1 MPASAGILLFWLQLT
16 LHPLFATHAI
26 AAVENYLERET
37 VTGVFV
43 LLFVGAFG
51 PSPPEES
58 ILLLAGY
65 VVYQDL
71 ARFWPIV
78 VTALVGAVLGDTALY
93 GVGRLLG
100 GNLDRRPWLAK
111 IFPKEK
117 IELVKARFRK
127 YQFRAIVAGRYVYGL
142 RPVLFFTS
150 GASRMPLWKF
160 LAADGIAAF
169 ANALVWV
176 FLGDRFGDRI
186 GDVLHWAERSET
198 ILLVVAGA
206 LIGYF
211 ILETVLVH
219 ARKWKETSPFVRW
232 ATGWKIAAIAG
243 TVLLLVYLEVW
254 LRARG
259 IGFRR
264 LPGL

>member
-1 MPASAGILLFWLQLT
+1 LI
-16 LHPLFATHAI
+16 HPLLATHAI
-26 AAVENYLERET
+26 AAVEHYLERET
-37 VTGVFV
+37 VVGVFV

-78 VTALVGAVLGDTALY
+78 LSAVVAAVLGDTALFFI
-93 GVGRLLG
+93 GRLIG
-100 GNLDRRPWLAK
+100 GDLKQRPWLGK
-111 IFPKEK
+111 IFAPQK
-117 IELVKARFRK
+117 IEEVKERFRK
-127 YQFRAIVAGRYVYGL
+127 YQFRAIIAGRYVYGL

-160 LAADGIAAF
+160 LAADGIAAS
-169 ANALVWV
+169 ANALIWV
-176 FLGDRFGDRI
+176 FLGDKFGDRI

-198 ILLVVAGA
+198 ILLIVAGA
-206 LIGYF
+206 LVGYF
-211 ILETVLVH
+211 ILESILVN
-219 ARKWKETSPFVRW
+219 RKMWKESAPFVRW
-232 ATGWKIAAIAG
+232 ATGWKIAAIVG
-243 TVLLLVYLEVW
+243 TVLLFVYLEVW

-259 IGFRR
+259 ISLRR
-264 LPGL
+264 F

>member
-1 MPASAGILLFWLQLT
+1 MT
-16 LHPLFATHAI
+16 HPLLATHAI
-26 AAVENYLERET
+26 AAVEHYLERET
-37 VTGVFV
+37 VVGVFV

-65 VVYQDL
+65 VVFQGL

-78 VTALVGAVLGDTALY
+78 VSALVSAVLGDTCLY
-93 GVGRLLG
+93 GIGRLLG
-100 GNLDRRPWLAK
+100 GDLRKRPWLGK
-111 IFPKEK
+111 IFPPEK
-117 IELVKARFRK
+117 IEFVKARFRK

-160 LAADGIAAF
+160 LAADSLAAL

-176 FLGDRFGDRI
+176 FLGDRFGARI

-198 ILLVVAGA
+198 ILLVLAGS

-211 ILETVLVH
+211 ILENVLVH
-219 ARKWKETSPFVRW
+219 AKKWKETSPFVRW

-259 IGFRR
+259 ISLRR
-264 LPGL
+264 LRDL

>member
-1 MPASAGILLFWLQLT
+1 MT
-16 LHPLFATHAI
+16 HPLLATHAI
-26 AAVENYLERET
+26 AAVEHYLERET
-37 VTGVFV
+37 VVGVFV

-78 VTALVGAVLGDTALY
+78 VSALVAAVMGDTALY

-100 GNLDRRPWLAK
+100 GNLDKRPWLAK
-111 IFPKEK
+111 IFRKEK
-117 IELVKARFRK
+117 IEAVKQRFRR

-160 LAADGIAAF
+160 LAADSTAAL

-176 FLGDRFGDRI
+176 YLGDRFGGRI

-211 ILETVLVH
+211 VLENVLVH
-219 ARKWKETSPFVRW
+219 AKTWKESSPFVRW

-259 IGFRR
+259 VSLRR
-264 LPGL
+264 LPRL

>member
-1 MPASAGILLFWLQLT
+1 ML
-16 LHPLFATHAI
+16 ATHAI
-26 AAVENYLERET
+26 AAVEHYLERET
-37 VTGVFV
+37 VVGVFV

-71 ARFWPIV
+71 ARFWPIALSAV
-78 VTALVGAVLGDTALY
+78 VAAVMGDTALY

-100 GNLDRRPWLAK
+100 GDLTKRPWIGK
-111 IFPKEK
+111 IFSPDK
-117 IELVKARFRK
+117 IEEVKTRFRK

-142 RPVLFFTS
+142 RPILFFTS

-160 LAADGIAAF
+160 LAADSIAAF
-169 ANALVWV
+169 ANAVIWI
-176 FLGDRFGDRI
+176 FLGDKFGDRI

-198 ILLVVAGA
+198 ILLIVVGA
-206 LIGYF
+206 LIAYF
-211 ILETVLVH
+211 VIESILVH
-219 ARKWKETSPFVRW
+219 RKTWKASSPFVGW

-243 TVLLLVYLEVW
+243 TVLLFVYLEVW
-254 LRARG
+254 FRARG
-259 IGFRR
+259 ISLRR
-264 LPGL
+264 

>member
-1 MPASAGILLFWLQLT
+1 MT
-16 LHPLFATHAI
+16 HPLLATHAI
-26 AAVENYLERET
+26 AAVEHYLERET
-37 VTGVFV
+37 VVGVFV

-78 VTALVGAVLGDTALY
+78 LSALLAAVMGDTALY
-93 GVGRLLG
+93 GIGRLLG
-100 GNLDRRPWLAK
+100 GNLEKRPWLAR
-111 IFPKEK
+111 IFPAEK
-117 IELVKARFRK
+117 IEAVKNRFRK

-160 LAADGIAAF
+160 IAADSIAAF
-169 ANALVWV
+169 ANALIWV
-176 FLGDRFGDRI
+176 YLGNRFGDRI
-186 GDVLHWAERSET
+186 GDALHWAERSET
-198 ILLVVAGA
+198 ILLILAGA
-206 LIGYF
+206 LIAYF
-211 ILETVLVH
+211 VLEKALVH
-219 ARKWKETSPFVRW
+219 GGRWKETSPFVWW

-243 TVLLLVYLEVW
+243 TVLLIVYLEVW
-254 LRARG
+254 FRARG
-259 IGFRR
+259 IDLRPLRR
-264 LPGL
+264 F

>member
-1 MPASAGILLFWLQLT
+1 MT
-16 LHPLFATHAI
+16 HPLLATHAI
-26 AAVENYLERET
+26 AAVEHYLERET
-37 VTGVFV
+37 VVGVFV
-43 LLFVGAFG
+43 LLFFGAFG

-78 VTALVGAVLGDTALY
+78 LSALVAAVLGDTCLY
-93 GVGRLLG
+93 GIGRLLG
-100 GNLDRRPWLAK
+100 GNLEKRPWLAK
-111 IFPKEK
+111 IFPREK
-117 IELVKARFRK
+117 IEFVKGRFRR
-127 YQFRAIVAGRYVYGL
+127 YQFRAVVAGRYVYGL

-160 LAADGIAAF
+160 LAADSLAAF
-169 ANALVWV
+169 ANAVVWV
-176 FLGDRFGDRI
+176 FLGDRFGGRI

-198 ILLVVAGA
+198 VLLVLAGA

-211 ILETVLVH
+211 ILESILVH
-219 ARKWKETSPFVRW
+219 AKKWKETSPFVRW

-254 LRARG
+254 FRARG
-259 IGFRR
+259 ISLTRLRR
-264 LPGL
+264 L

>member
-1 MPASAGILLFWLQLT
+1 M
-16 LHPLFATHAI
+16 ATHAI
-26 AAVENYLERET
+26 AAVEHYLERET
-37 VTGVFV
+37 VVGVFV

-58 ILLLAGY
+58 ILLVAGY

-78 VTALVGAVLGDTALY
+78 LSAVVAAVLGDTALY
-93 GVGRLLG
+93 GIGRLVG
-100 GNLDRRPWLAK
+100 GDLKKRPWLSK
-111 IFPKEK
+111 IFPAQK
-117 IELVKARFRK
+117 IEEVKARFRK

-169 ANALVWV
+169 ANAVIWI
-176 FLGDRFGDRI
+176 FLGDRFGGRI

-198 ILLVVAGA
+198 ILLILAGV
-206 LIGYF
+206 LIAYF
-211 ILETVLVH
+211 VLESILVH
-219 ARKWKETSPFVRW
+219 TRKWKPTSPFVRW
-232 ATGWKIAAIAG
+232 ATGWKIAAIVG
-243 TVLLLVYLEVW
+243 TVLLLLYLEVW
-254 LRARG
+254 MRAHG
-259 IGFRR
+259 VSFRR
-264 LPGL
+264 LRGL

>member
-1 MPASAGILLFWLQLT
+1 VT
-16 LHPLFATHAI
+16 HPLLATHAI
-26 AAVENYLERET
+26 AAVEHYLERET
-37 VTGVFV
+37 VVGVFV

-65 VVYQDL
+65 VVYQGL

-78 VTALVGAVLGDTALY
+78 LSALLASVMGDTALY
-93 GVGRLLG
+93 GIGRLLG
-100 GNLDRRPWLAK
+100 GNLEKRPWLAK

-117 IELVKARFRK
+117 IEQVKERFRK

-160 LAADGIAAF
+160 VAADAIAAC
-169 ANALVWV
+169 ADAVIWV
-176 FLGDRFGDRI
+176 YLGDHFGDRI
-186 GDVLHWAERSET
+186 GDALHWAERSET
-198 ILLVVAGA
+198 ILLIVAGA
-206 LIGYF
+206 LVAYF
-211 ILETVLVH
+211 ILEKILVH
-219 ARKWKETSPFVRW
+219 AKRWKESSPFVRW
-232 ATGWKIAAIAG
+232 ATGWKIAAIVG
-243 TVLLLVYLEVW
+243 TVLLFIYLEAS

-259 IGFRR
+259 VSFRR
-264 LPGL
+264 LGGL

>member
-1 MPASAGILLFWLQLT
+1 M
-16 LHPLFATHAI
+16 ATHAI
-26 AAVENYLERET
+26 AAVEHYLERET
-37 VTGVFV
+37 VVGVFV

-78 VTALVGAVLGDTALY
+78 VSAVVAAVLGDTALY
-93 GVGRLLG
+93 GIGRLVG
-100 GNLDRRPWLAK
+100 GDLKKRPWLSK
-111 IFPKEK
+111 IFRAEK
-117 IELVKARFRK
+117 IEDVKARFRK

-169 ANALVWV
+169 ANAVIWI
-176 FLGDRFGDRI
+176 FLGDRFGGRI

-198 ILLVVAGA
+198 ILLVVAAA
-206 LIGYF
+206 LIAYF
-211 ILETVLVH
+211 VLENVLVH
-219 ARKWKETSPFVRW
+219 ARKWKPTSPFVRW
-232 ATGWKIAAIAG
+232 ATGWKIAAIVG
-243 TVLLLVYLEVW
+243 TVLLLLYLEIW
-254 LRARG
+254 MRAHDVS
-259 IGFRR
+259 FRR
-264 LPGL
+264 LRGL

>member
-1 MPASAGILLFWLQLT
+1 MT
-16 LHPLFATHAI
+16 HPLLATHAI
-26 AAVENYLERET
+26 AAVEHYLERET
-37 VTGVFV
+37 VVGVFV

-78 VTALVGAVLGDTALY
+78 LSAVVAAVMGDTALY
-93 GVGRLLG
+93 GIGRLLG
-100 GNLDRRPWLAK
+100 GNLEKRPWLGK
-111 IFPKEK
+111 VFRKEK
-117 IELVKARFRK
+117 IELVKEKFRR

-160 LAADGIAAF
+160 LAADATAAF
-169 ANALVWV
+169 ANALVWI
-176 FLGDRFGDRI
+176 FLGDRFGGRI

-198 ILLVVAGA
+198 ILLILAGA

-211 ILETVLVH
+211 VLENVLVH
-219 ARKWKETSPFVRW
+219 AKKWKDTSPFVRW

-259 IGFRR
+259 VSLRR
-264 LPGL
+264 LPRL

>member
-1 MPASAGILLFWLQLT
+1 MT
-16 LHPLFATHAI
+16 THAI
-26 AAVENYLERET
+26 AAVEHYLERDT

-51 PSPPEES
+51 PSPPEET

-78 VTALVGAVLGDTALY
+78 LSALVAAVLGDTALY
-93 GVGRLLG
+93 GIGRFFG
-100 GNLDRRPWLAK
+100 GDLDRRPWLGK
-111 IFPKEK
+111 VFPPKR
-117 IELVKARFRK
+117 IEQVKKKFRG

-150 GASRMPLWKF
+150 GATKMPVWKF
-160 LAADGIAAF
+160 LLADSIAAG
-169 ANALVWV
+169 ANAIVWV
-176 FLGDRFGDRI
+176 FLGDRFGSRL

-206 LIGYF
+206 LVAYF
-211 ILETVLVH
+211 VLENVLLH
-219 ARKWKETSPFVRW
+219 YGKWREGSPFVRW

-243 TVLLLVYLEVW
+243 TVLLLVYLEAS

-259 IGFRR
+259 IRLRR
-264 LPGL
+264 L

>member
-1 MPASAGILLFWLQLT
+1 VT
-16 LHPLFATHAI
+16 HPLLATHAI
-26 AAVENYLERET
+26 AAVEHYLERET
-37 VTGVFV
+37 VVGVFV

-78 VTALVGAVLGDTALY
+78 LSALLAAVMGDTALY
-93 GVGRLLG
+93 GIGRLIG
-100 GNLDRRPWLAK
+100 GDLKKRPWLSK
-111 IFPKEK
+111 IFPADK
-117 IELVKARFRK
+117 IEEVKARFRK

-150 GASRMPLWKF
+150 GASKMPLWKF
-160 LAADGIAAF
+160 IAADGIAAGL
-169 ANALVWV
+169 NAVIWI

-186 GDVLHWAERSET
+186 GAVLHWAERSET
-198 ILLVVAGA
+198 ILLIVAGA

-211 ILETVLVH
+211 VLESVLVN
-219 ARKWKETSPFVRW
+219 AKKWKPGSPFVRW
-232 ATGWKIAAIAG
+232 ATGWKIAAIVG
-243 TVLLLVYLEVW
+243 TVLLLLYLEVW

-264 LPGL
+264 FPVS

>member
-1 MPASAGILLFWLQLT
+1 VT
-16 LHPLFATHAI
+16 HPLLATHAI
-26 AAVENYLERET
+26 AAVEHYLERET
-37 VTGVFV
+37 VVGVFV

-78 VTALVGAVLGDTALY
+78 LSALVAAVMGDTALY
-93 GVGRLLG
+93 GIGRLLG
-100 GNLDRRPWLAK
+100 GNLEKRPWLAK

-117 IELVKARFRK
+117 IEEVKERFRK

-142 RPVLFFTS
+142 RPILFFTS

-160 LAADGIAAF
+160 LAADTTAAL
-169 ANALVWV
+169 ANALVWI
-176 FLGDRFGDRI
+176 FLGDRFGGRI

-198 ILLVVAGA
+198 ILLVVAGS

-211 ILETVLVH
+211 VLESVLVH
-219 ARKWKETSPFVRW
+219 AKKWKPTSPFVRW

-254 LRARG
+254 MRARG
-259 IGFRR
+259 ISFRR
-264 LPGL
+264 LTDL